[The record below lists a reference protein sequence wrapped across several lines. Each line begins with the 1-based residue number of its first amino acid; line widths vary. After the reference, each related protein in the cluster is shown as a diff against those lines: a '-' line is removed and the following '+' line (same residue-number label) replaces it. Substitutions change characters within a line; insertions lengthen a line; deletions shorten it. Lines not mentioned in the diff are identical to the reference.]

1 MKGCDSMHVF
11 IDYIKYLGTIFS
23 DPLLLLNMAW
33 ATLLG
38 ILIGAL
44 PGLTATLG
52 VAILTTLTF
61 GFPTMT
67 AIAMLICVYIGAIYG
82 GSRTAIV
89 LNIPGTP
96 ANAATTVDGFPLA
109 RSGQAGFALNVAT
122 IMSGL
127 GSIVGALF
135 IVTLAPILGM
145 LALKFG
151 SWEFAVLAIFGTVI
165 AGTLTAPKDP
175 LKGWIAGF
183 LGLMISQI
191 GLDEIV
197 SYPRYT
203 FGNIQLFGGIALLPV
218 LVGVYGVPEVL
229 ISLKRVVKPEVAL
242 DFSRERHKRSY
253 LATIRQN
260 LVNIIRSGIIGVLI
274 GVIPG
279 VGEDIAAWVSYDV
292 AKRTSK
298 EPEKFGQGSIEGLTA
313 AETANNAC
321 VGGAIIPV
329 LTLAVPGS
337 APAAVLLAAL
347 WIHGVRAG
355 PLLPIENPSMI
366 GNVAAMFTVATVLM
380 VVFGLLITRLVLK
393 ILLVPVEV
401 LMPIIFVLCVVGT
414 YVLNGRMFDV
424 WVMLIFGVLGYF
436 MRLNE
441 FPAAPFVL
449 GFILGPMADVNI
461 RRALILAKGSL
472 LPFVTR
478 PISLVLLIA
487 MFFVMFS
494 KYIPRRKGKQ
504 DE

>member
-1 MKGCDSMHVF
+1 MFHLCWS
-11 IDYIKYLGTIFS
+11 
-23 DPLLLLNMAW
+23 
-33 ATLLG
+33 TLLG
-38 ILIGAL
+38 ILVGVL

-61 GFPTMT
+61 GFPSEI
-67 AIAMLICVYIGAIYG
+67 AIPMLLCVYIGAIYG

-109 RSGQAGFALNVAT
+109 RSGMAGFALNVAT
-122 IMSGL
+122 IMSGI
-127 GSIVGALF
+127 GSIIGAIF
-135 IVTLAPILGM
+135 IVSLAPALGAI
-145 LALKFG
+145 ALKFG

-165 AGTLTAPKDP
+165 AGSLTAPKDP

-183 LGLMISQI
+183 LGLMISMI

-197 SYPRYT
+197 SFPRYT
-203 FGNIQLFGGIALLPV
+203 FGNLQLYGGISLLPV
-218 LVGVYGVPEVL
+218 LVGVYGIPEIL
-229 ISLKRVVKPEVAL
+229 TSLKRVTKPEVVM
-242 DFSRERHKRSY
+242 DFSKDKRKLSY
-253 LATIRQN
+253 AETIKKNAFN
-260 LVNIIRSGIIGVLI
+260 LIRSGIIGVFI

-279 VGEDIAAWVSYDV
+279 VGEDVAAWVAYDV

-337 APAAVLLAAL
+337 APAAVLLAAM
-347 WIHGVRAG
+347 WIHGIRAG
-355 PLLPIENPSMI
+355 PLLPLQHPEMI
-366 GNVAAMFTVATVLM
+366 GYVAGAFVVATILM
-380 VVFGLLITRLVLK
+380 VVFGLLVTRLFLK
-393 ILLVPVEV
+393 ILLVPTEV

-414 YVLNGRMFDV
+414 YVLNGRLFDV
-424 WVMLIFGVLGYF
+424 WVMLLFGLLGYF

-449 GFILGPMADVNI
+449 GFILGPMADTNL
-461 RRALILAKGSL
+461 RRALMLTKGNLA
-472 LPFVTR
+472 PFFTR
-478 PISLVLLIA
+478 PISLVLIVAMVLVIA
-487 MFFVMFS
+487 S
-494 KYIPRRKGKQ
+494 KYFPKRRGEKR
-504 DE
+504 E

>member
-1 MKGCDSMHVF
+1 MHTV
-11 IDYIKYLGTIFS
+11 TIFFRS
-23 DPLLLLNMAW
+23 IVSTFLNPLLMFHLCW
-33 ATLLG
+33 STLLG
-38 ILIGAL
+38 ILVGVL

-61 GFPTMT
+61 GFPSEI
-67 AIAMLICVYIGAIYG
+67 AIPMLLCVYIGAIYG

-109 RSGQAGFALNVAT
+109 RSGMAGFALNVAT
-122 IMSGL
+122 IMSGI
-127 GSIVGALF
+127 GSIIGAIF
-135 IVTLAPILGM
+135 IVSLAPVLGAV
-145 LALKFG
+145 ALKFG

-165 AGTLTAPKDP
+165 AGSLTAPKDP

-183 LGLMISQI
+183 LGLMISMI

-197 SYPRYT
+197 SFPRYT
-203 FGNIQLFGGIALLPV
+203 FGNLQLYGGISLLPV
-218 LVGVYGVPEVL
+218 LVGVYGIPEIL
-229 ISLKRVVKPEVAL
+229 TSLKRVTKPEVVT
-242 DFSRERHKRSY
+242 DFSKDKRKLSY
-253 LATIRQN
+253 ADTIKKNAFN
-260 LVNIIRSGIIGVLI
+260 LIRSGIIGVFI

-279 VGEDIAAWVSYDV
+279 VGEDVAAWVAYDV

-337 APAAVLLAAL
+337 APAAVLLAAM
-347 WIHGVRAG
+347 WIHGIRAG
-355 PLLPIENPSMI
+355 PLLPLQHPEMI
-366 GNVAAMFTVATVLM
+366 GYVAGAFVVATVLM
-380 VVFGLLITRLVLK
+380 VVFGLLVTRLFLK
-393 ILLVPVEV
+393 ILLIPTEV

-414 YVLNGRMFDV
+414 YVLNGRLFDV
-424 WVMLIFGVLGYF
+424 WVMLLFGLLGYF

-449 GFILGPMADVNI
+449 GFILGPMADTNL
-461 RRALILAKGSL
+461 RRALMLTKGNLA
-472 LPFVTR
+472 PFFTR
-478 PISLVLLIA
+478 PISLVLIIA
-487 MFFVMFS
+487 MILVIVS
-494 KYIPRRKGKQ
+494 KYLPKRRGEKR
-504 DE
+504 E

>member
-1 MKGCDSMHVF
+1 MNVLKSYFEYVIG
-11 IDYIKYLGTIFS
+11 IAT
-23 DPLLLLNMAW
+23 DPLLLFNMAW

-38 ILIGAL
+38 ILVGVL

-61 GFPTMT
+61 GFPAKT
-67 AIAMLICVYIGAIYG
+67 AIAMLIGVYIGAIYG

-109 RSGQAGFALNVAT
+109 RSGHAGFALNVAT
-122 IMSGL
+122 VMSGI
-127 GSIVGALF
+127 GSIIGALF
-135 IVTLAPILGM
+135 IVTLAPLLGK
-145 LALKFG
+145 LALQFG
-151 SWEFAVLAIFGTVI
+151 SWEFAVLAIFGTII
-165 AGTLTAPKDP
+165 AGSLTAPKDP
-175 LKGWIAGF
+175 LKGWISGF

-191 GLDEIV
+191 GLDEIT

-203 FGNIQLFGGIALLPV
+203 FGNIQLYGGIALLPV
-218 LVGVYGVPEVL
+218 LVGVYGIPEIL
-229 ISLKRVVKPEVAL
+229 TSLKRTTRAEVAL
-242 DFSRERHKRSY
+242 NFSKSNDRQSFLK
-253 LATIRQN
+253 TITRN
-260 LVNIIRSGIIGVLI
+260 WVNIIRSGIVGVFI

-279 VGEDIAAWVSYDV
+279 VGEDVASWVSYDL
-292 AKRTSK
+292 AKRSSK
-298 EPEKFGQGSIEGLTA
+298 EPEKFGNGSIEGLSA

-321 VGGAIIPV
+321 VAGAIIPV

-355 PLLPIENPSMI
+355 PLLPIEHPEMI
-366 GNVAAMFTVATVLM
+366 GNVAAMFTIATVLM
-380 VVFGLLITRLVLK
+380 VVFGLAITRLFLK
-393 ILLVPVEV
+393 ILLVPTEV

-424 WVMLIFGVLGYF
+424 WIMLLFGLLGYF
-436 MRLNE
+436 MRLND

-449 GFILGPMADVNI
+449 GFILGPMADTNM
-461 RRALILAKGSL
+461 RRALMLAKGSL

-478 PISLVLLIA
+478 PVSLVLLIA
-487 MFFVMFS
+487 MVLVMVS
-494 KYIPRRKGKQ
+494 KYIPRKRGVKS
-504 DE
+504 E

>member
-1 MKGCDSMHVF
+1 MHTLGVF
-11 IDYIKYLGTIFS
+11 FQSTLS
-23 DPLLLLNMAW
+23 LLSNPVLLFHMCW
-33 ATLLG
+33 STLLG
-38 ILIGAL
+38 ILVGIL

-61 GFPTMT
+61 GFPAEV
-67 AIAMLICVYIGAIYG
+67 AIPMLLCVYVGAIYG

-122 IMSGL
+122 IMSGI
-127 GSIVGALF
+127 GSVIGAIF
-135 IVTLAPILGM
+135 ILSLAPALGTV
-145 LALKFG
+145 ALKFG
-151 SWEFAVLAIFGTVI
+151 SWEFALLAIFGTII
-165 AGTLTAPKDP
+165 AGSLTAPKDP

-183 LGLMISQI
+183 LGLMIAMI

-203 FGNIQLFGGIALLPV
+203 FGNIQLYGGISLLPV
-218 LVGVYGVPEVL
+218 LVGVYGIPEIL
-229 ISLKRVVKPEVAL
+229 ISLKRVMKAEVVL
-242 DFSRERHKRSY
+242 DLSTRQRRFSY
-253 LATIRQN
+253 LGVIKKN
-260 LVNIIRSGIIGVLI
+260 LVNLVRSGIIGVMI

-279 VGEDIAAWVSYDV
+279 VGEDIAAWVAYDI

-337 APAAVLLAAL
+337 APAAVLLAAM
-347 WIHGVRAG
+347 WIHGIRAG
-355 PLLPIENPSMI
+355 PLLPIQHPEMI
-366 GNVAAMFTVATVLM
+366 GYVASAFVVATILM
-380 VVFGLLITRLVLK
+380 VIFGLIVTRLFLK
-393 ILLVPVEV
+393 ILLVPTEI

-414 YVLNGRMFDV
+414 YVLNGRLFDV
-424 WVMLIFGVLGYF
+424 WVMLLFGLLGYY
-436 MRLNE
+436 MRINN

-449 GFILGPMADVNI
+449 GFILGPMADTNI
-461 RRALILAKGSL
+461 RRALMLTNGNIS
-472 LPFVTR
+472 PFFTR
-478 PISLVLLIA
+478 PISLGLIVAIVLVVA
-487 MFFVMFS
+487 S
-494 KYIPRRKGKQ
+494 RYIPRKKWGDGKHG
-504 DE
+504 

>member
-1 MKGCDSMHVF
+1 M
-11 IDYIKYLGTIFS
+11 TIFFRS
-23 DPLLLLNMAW
+23 IVSTFLNPLLMFHLCW
-33 ATLLG
+33 STLLG
-38 ILIGAL
+38 ILVGVL

-61 GFPTMT
+61 GFPSEI
-67 AIAMLICVYIGAIYG
+67 AIPMLLCVYIGAIYG

-109 RSGQAGFALNVAT
+109 RSGMAGFALNVAT
-122 IMSGL
+122 IMSGI
-127 GSIVGALF
+127 GSIIGAIF
-135 IVTLAPILGM
+135 IVSLAPVLGAV
-145 LALKFG
+145 ALKFG

-165 AGTLTAPKDP
+165 AGSLTAPKDP

-183 LGLMISQI
+183 LGLMISMI

-197 SYPRYT
+197 SFPRYT
-203 FGNIQLFGGIALLPV
+203 FGNLQLYGGISLLPV
-218 LVGVYGVPEVL
+218 LVGVYGIPEIL
-229 ISLKRVVKPEVAL
+229 TSLKRVTKPEVVT
-242 DFSRERHKRSY
+242 DFSKDKRKLSY
-253 LATIRQN
+253 ADTIKKNAFN
-260 LVNIIRSGIIGVLI
+260 LIRSGIIGVFI

-279 VGEDIAAWVSYDV
+279 VGEDVAAWVAYDV

-337 APAAVLLAAL
+337 APAAVLLAAM
-347 WIHGVRAG
+347 WIHGIRAG
-355 PLLPIENPSMI
+355 PLLPLQHPEMI
-366 GNVAAMFTVATVLM
+366 GYVAGAFVVATVLM
-380 VVFGLLITRLVLK
+380 VVFGLLVTRLFLK
-393 ILLVPVEV
+393 ILLIPTEV

-414 YVLNGRMFDV
+414 YVLNGRLFDV
-424 WVMLIFGVLGYF
+424 WVMLLFGLLGYF

-449 GFILGPMADVNI
+449 GFILGPMADTNL
-461 RRALILAKGSL
+461 RRALMLTKGNLA
-472 LPFVTR
+472 PFFTR
-478 PISLVLLIA
+478 PISLVLIIA
-487 MFFVMFS
+487 MILVIVS
-494 KYIPRRKGKQ
+494 KYLPKRRGEKR
-504 DE
+504 E

>member
-1 MKGCDSMHVF
+1 MNVLAS
-11 IDYIKYLGTIFS
+11 YLQYTVQILT
-23 DPLLLLNMAW
+23 DPLLLFNMIW

-38 ILIGAL
+38 ILVGVL

-61 GFPTMT
+61 GFPAKT
-67 AIAMLICVYIGAIYG
+67 AIAMLIGVYIGAIYG

-109 RSGQAGFALNVAT
+109 RSGNAGFALNVAT
-122 IMSGL
+122 IMSGI
-127 GSIVGALF
+127 GSIIGAIF
-135 IVTLAPILGM
+135 IVALAPLLGK
-145 LALKFG
+145 LALQFG

-165 AGTLTAPKDP
+165 AGSLTAPKDP
-175 LKGWIAGF
+175 LKGWISGF
-183 LGLMISQI
+183 LGLMISLI
-191 GLDEIV
+191 GLDEIT

-203 FGNIQLFGGIALLPV
+203 FGNIQLYGGIALLPV
-218 LVGVYGVPEVL
+218 LVGVYGIPEIL
-229 ISLKRVVKPEVAL
+229 TSLKRVTKPEVAL
-242 DFSRERHKRSY
+242 DFSKTAGGLSY
-253 LATIRQN
+253 WKTIVKN
-260 LVNIIRSGIIGVLI
+260 WVNIIRSGIVGVFI

-279 VGEDIAAWVSYDV
+279 VGEDVASWVSYDL
-292 AKRTSK
+292 AKRSSR
-298 EPEKFGQGSIEGLTA
+298 EPERFGNGSIEGLSA

-321 VGGAIIPV
+321 VAGAIIPV

-355 PLLPIENPSMI
+355 PLLPIEHPEMI
-366 GNVAAMFTVATVLM
+366 GNVAAMFTIATVIM
-380 VVFGLLITRLVLK
+380 VIFGLIITRLFLK
-393 ILLVPVEV
+393 ILLVPTEI

-424 WVMLIFGVLGYF
+424 WIMLLFGLLGYF
-436 MRLNE
+436 MRLND

-449 GFILGPMADVNI
+449 GFILGPMADTNM
-461 RRALILAKGSL
+461 RRALMLSKGSV

-487 MFFVMFS
+487 MVLVMVS
-494 KYIPRRKGKQ
+494 KYIPKKRGVKS
-504 DE
+504 E

>member
-1 MKGCDSMHVF
+1 MHVL
-11 IDYIKYLGTIFS
+11 IDYFKYLVEIIT
-23 DPLLLLNMAW
+23 DPIILFNMAW

-38 ILIGAL
+38 MLVGTL

-61 GFPTMT
+61 GFPTKT
-67 AIAMLICVYIGAIYG
+67 AIGMLVGVYIGAIYG

-122 IMSGL
+122 IMSGI
-127 GSIVGALF
+127 GSVIGAIF
-135 IVTLAPILGM
+135 IVTLAPLLGK
-145 LALKFG
+145 LALEFG
-151 SWEFAVLAIFGTVI
+151 SWEFAVLAVFGTVI
-165 AGTLTAPKDP
+165 AGSLTAPKDP

-191 GLDEIV
+191 GLDEIT
-197 SYPRYT
+197 SFPRYT
-203 FGNIQLFGGIALLPV
+203 FGNIQLYGGIALLPV
-218 LVGVYGVPEVL
+218 LVGVYGIPEIL
-229 ISLKRVVKPEVAL
+229 MNLKRTTKMEVAL
-242 DFSRERHKRSY
+242 NFSKNKSSVSY
-253 LATIRQN
+253 GKTILKN
-260 LVNIIRSGIIGVLI
+260 WINIIRSGIVGVFI

-279 VGEDIAAWVSYDV
+279 VGEDVSSWVSYDL
-292 AKRTSK
+292 AKRSSK

-321 VGGAIIPV
+321 VAGAIIPV

-355 PLLPIENPSMI
+355 PLLPIEHPEMI
-366 GNVAAMFTVATVLM
+366 GNVAAMFTIATILM
-380 VVFGLLITRLVLK
+380 VIFGLLVTRLFLK
-393 ILLVPVEV
+393 ILLVPTEI

-424 WVMLIFGVLGYF
+424 WIMLLFGLLGYF
-436 MRLNE
+436 MRLND

-449 GFILGPMADVNI
+449 GFILGPMADTNL
-461 RRALILAKGSL
+461 RRALMLSKGSL
-472 LPFVTR
+472 LPFFTR
-478 PISLVLLIA
+478 PISLILLIA
-487 MFFVMFS
+487 MFLVMFS
-494 KYIPRRKGKQ
+494 KYFSRKRGAKN
-504 DE
+504 E